1 MGHVFEDLHNKI
13 DMFTRQETKKKA
25 VVSGLLFFLQ
35 AKIDDPFDPN
45 PDANNTKK
53 SLCPT
58 DLIWPYTFT
67 LGEQSF
73 LLG

>member
-35 AKIDDPFDPN
+35 AKIDDPFDSN
-45 PDANNTKK
+45 PDA
-53 SLCPT
+53 
-58 DLIWPYTFT
+58 
-67 LGEQSF
+67 
-73 LLG
+73 

>member
-13 DMFTRQETKKKA
+13 DMFIRQETKKKA

-45 PDANNTKK
+45 PDTKP
-53 SLCPT
+53 SAMAL
-58 DLIWPYTFT
+58 Y
-67 LGEQSF
+67 
-73 LLG
+73 